1 MSFLR
6 SRKNQIKLLIVFSV
20 LAISS
25 LVFFIL
31 FSNFG
36 GTLQSQ
42 RAAERFKGESD
53 GRFGQVSAYFPV
65 SKGVK
70 EEDIYAF
77 RQKLTAA
84 YPEEAADT
92 KSGGVLYDD
101 AYSIQAEVTV
111 SGERGSAE
119 VAAIGIGGD
128 FFAFHPL
135 YLRDGGYISGSDLM
149 HDRVVL
155 DEELAWQLF
164 GGVELSGM
172 SVTIDGKSYQIA
184 GVVSREDDF
193 ASKKT
198 YTAGAGMFMAYDAL
212 SAVSGGDAEISCYEI
227 VCSDPVK
234 GFLLSR
240 VSESFPDAMTVQNSG
255 RFSAGRIFGI
265 IGDFGERSVLTSGAV
280 LPYWENAARVLED
293 YRAVFLLLSVIFAV
307 FPAAV
312 LTVTLFLLCR
322 HFWRRFKEWV
332 PDYLERRKEIRYAR
346 MRAEKEE

>member
-6 SRKNQIKLLIVFSV
+6 SRKNQIKLLIVFSLLV
-20 LAISS
+20 ILS

-42 RAAERFKGESD
+42 RASERFKGESD

-65 SKGVK
+65 SDGMK
-70 EEDIYAF
+70 EENIYAF
-77 RQKLTAA
+77 RQKLEAA
-84 YPEEAADT
+84 YLEASVETED
-92 KSGGVLYDD
+92 GGVLYDD
-101 AYSIQAEVTV
+101 AYSIRADVKV
-111 SGERGSAE
+111 AGAKGSAD

-135 YLRDGGYISGSDLM
+135 YLRDGGYISGADLM

-164 GGVELSGM
+164 GSVKLSGM
-172 SVTIDGKSYQIA
+172 NVDIDGKSYQIA

-212 SAVSGGDAEISCYEI
+212 SAVSGGDVEISCYEL
-227 VCSDPVK
+227 VGADPVK
-234 GFLLSR
+234 GFLLSQ

-293 YRAVFLLLSVIFAV
+293 YRAVFLLLSAIFAV

-322 HFWRRFKEWV
+322 HFWQKLKKWV
-332 PDYLERRKEIRYAR
+332 PEFLDRRREARYEKASREIIR
-346 MRAEKEE
+346 